1 MLPGLEGHLNKL
13 SMETENTNATRLR
26 KKPLPL
32 SCWLPFDKYKHY
44 YLSYTLTSITAAYG
58 GYFTVCTDIFF
69 YALII
74 FCTGQ
79 IKILQE
85 QLKEFKASSTYNRV
99 NKNTDDRERSTVENL
114 RECVKQHKIII
125 K

>member
-1 MLPGLEGHLNKL
+1 
-13 SMETENTNATRLR
+13 METQNTTRLR

-32 SCWLPFDKYKHY
+32 SCWLPFDKYEHY
-44 YLSYTLTSITAAYG
+44 YLSYTLTAITAAYG
-58 GYFTVCTDIFF
+58 GYFTVCTDVFF

-79 IKILQE
+79 IKILQD
-85 QLKEFKASSTYNRV
+85 QLREFKANARNTV
-99 NKNTDDRERSTVENL
+99 NKSFVEDHERKTAANL